1 MIKLPLFM
9 SLIYPLKREPES
21 VYSCKLSHLWI
32 PAEEIEKA
40 LVGDEALWL

>member
-1 MIKLPLFM
+1 M

-40 LVGDEALWL
+40 LVGDEVLWL

>member
-21 VYSCKLSHLWI
+21 VYSCKLSYLWI
-32 PAEEIEKA
+32 LAEGIEKA
-40 LVGDEALWL
+40 SVEVEVL